1 MSIHEPQ
8 PAPAPVVASP
18 SARKGRVRAIFQV
31 LAVVAI
37 TLVFT
42 LGLLEGAL
50 RLFAPQITQPVTRD
64 MFDIDRGARFR
75 NKAGASVV
83 HDSGELHAT
92 YTINSQGVRGT
103 QVYGPVTPDR
113 TRLLCIG
120 DSFTFG
126 WGVEADQAFPAL
138 LNADKSAA
146 GQPIESINAGVIGYG
161 TSHEVAWMHEYGW
174 ALQPKI
180 VVVGF
185 FVGNDVTDVM
195 RDMIYNKTNTPEQQ
209 AVVDM
214 VWRLKGQGS
223 QQGDVETWLKANS
236 HAYVFLNKIYERLM
250 PAPPKQQP
258 DMTNTAYN
266 YLKQEPPERAT
277 GWNTTLSLLD
287 ELHWKAE
294 QYGAALVVVAIPAK
308 EQVDAT
314 AWQDMQKSFGLTAAD
329 LDRDLPQQRLAAW
342 SAGSGVPVIDLLPGF
357 RAAGNQQLYFNADPH
372 WTPAGHALAA
382 QLIGDGMVKLGLF
395 SR

>member
-8 PAPAPVVASP
+8 PAPAPVVP
-18 SARKGRVRAIFQV
+18 PPARKGRVRANFQV

-37 TLVFT
+37 TLIFT
-42 LGLLEGAL
+42 VGLLEGAL

-75 NKAGASVV
+75 NKPGASVV

-103 QVYGPVTPDR
+103 QVYGPPPPDR

-126 WGVEADQAFPAL
+126 WGVEAGQAFPAL
-138 LNADKSAA
+138 LNAGKSAA
-146 GQPIESINAGVIGYG
+146 GLPIESINAGVIGYG

-174 ALQPKI
+174 GLQPKI
-180 VVVGF
+180 VVAGF

-223 QQGDVETWLKANS
+223 QQSDVETWLKGNS
-236 HAYVFLNKIYERLM
+236 HAYVFLNKIYSRLM

-258 DMTNTAYN
+258 DMTNAAYN

-277 GWNTTLSLLD
+277 GWKTTLSLLN

-294 QYGAALVVVAIPAK
+294 QYGATFVVVAIPAK
-308 EQVDAT
+308 EQVDTT
-314 AWQDMQKSFGLTAAD
+314 AWQDMQKPFGLTAAD
-329 LDRDLPQQRLAAW
+329 LDRELPQQRLAAW
-342 SAGSGVPVIDLLPGF
+342 SAQSGVPVIDLLPGF
-357 RAAGNQQLYFNADPH
+357 RAAANPHLYFNADPH

-382 QLIGDGMVKLGLF
+382 QLIADGMVKLGLF